1 MYVHLGRDIIVNEKD
16 IIAIFDIDKTTIG
29 KITKKY
35 LYDCEKKR
43 MVVNVSDD
51 LPKSFIVCEYEGK
64 ITVYISQISTI
75 TLQKRS
81 QAPLKM

>member
-64 ITVYISQISTI
+64 TTVYISQISTI

>member
-1 MYVHLGRDIIVNEKD
+1 MHLGRDIIVNEKD

-64 ITVYISQISTI
+64 TTVYISQISTI

>member
-1 MYVHLGRDIIVNEKD
+1 MHLGRDIIVNEKD